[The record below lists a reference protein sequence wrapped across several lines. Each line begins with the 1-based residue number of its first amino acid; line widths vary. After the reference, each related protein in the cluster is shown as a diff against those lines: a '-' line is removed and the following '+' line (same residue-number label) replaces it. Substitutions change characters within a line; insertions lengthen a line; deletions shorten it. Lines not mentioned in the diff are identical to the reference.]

1 MKNKKGI
8 IIILISAFLLVAAAA
23 FVLYSLSG
31 GASGPEE
38 AVTAYRKAC
47 MLYDASDMVKYSS
60 DYNKYMLNGNK
71 PPESDGQL
79 KEYLENSYASVQSGY
94 SHSSIEIRF
103 SGTRYITE
111 GSEEYN
117 ALAAEYSGIAG
128 TDGINGF
135 AVSDI
140 NVYADGRKVMSRSDY
155 TVKIGSKW
163 YYFK

>member
-1 MKNKKGI
+1 MRYLSVLKG
-8 IIILISAFLLVAAAA
+8 L
-23 FVLYSLSG
+23 
-31 GASGPEE
+31 
-38 AVTAYRKAC
+38 R
-47 MLYDASDMVKYSS
+47 
-60 DYNKYMLNGNK
+60 
-71 PPESDGQL
+71 
-79 KEYLENSYASVQSGY
+79 
-94 SHSSIEIRF
+94 IEIRF

>member
-71 PPESDGQL
+71 TPESDGQL

-94 SHSSIEIRF
+94 SDSSIEIRF
-103 SGTRYITE
+103 PE
-111 GSEEYN
+111 Q
-117 ALAAEYSGIAG
+117 GI
-128 TDGINGF
+128 
-135 AVSDI
+135 
-140 NVYADGRKVMSRSDY
+140 
-155 TVKIGSKW
+155 
-163 YYFK
+163 